1 MDILA
6 VYVGLDYHSDSIQV
20 CVMAEN
26 GEVLLN
32 RSVASE
38 VGCVVEAV
46 RSASPA
52 ILVRGVAIE
61 ACTGSAEFA
70 ARLREATEWNVRL
83 AHASAVHQLKKGPD
97 KSDHTDAWHL
107 ANLIRVNYLPEVWL
121 ADAETRQLRHMVRY
135 RQSLM
140 ADAKDIKLRIRS
152 LLKEDGV
159 AETCRERAWT
169 KSWLEWLKQAALPEQ
184 SRWIVE
190 QQLDLL
196 SKLEQKIREVDQR
209 LDQTTKDDTTVQKL
223 LEEEGIGLVTAMLL
237 RAVVGRFDR
246 FCNGKQRR
254 KRRRAGD
261 VQPRRAANPRRQLL
275 CLPWAGLLD
284 THGGAAARYSGGRL
298 FYTAERRS
306 DRGE

>member
-83 AHASAVHQLKKGPD
+83 AHASAVHLLKKGPD
-97 KSDHTDAWHL
+97 KSDHTD
-107 ANLIRVNYLPEVWL
+107 
-121 ADAETRQLRHMVRY
+121 
-135 RQSLM
+135 
-140 ADAKDIKLRIRS
+140 
-152 LLKEDGV
+152 DG
-159 AETCRERAWT
+159 
-169 KSWLEWLKQAALPEQ
+169 P
-184 SRWIVE
+184 
-190 QQLDLL
+190 
-196 SKLEQKIREVDQR
+196 
-209 LDQTTKDDTTVQKL
+209 
-223 LEEEGIGLVTAMLL
+223 
-237 RAVVGRFDR
+237 
-246 FCNGKQRR
+246 
-254 KRRRAGD
+254 
-261 VQPRRAANPRRQLL
+261 
-275 CLPWAGLLD
+275 
-284 THGGAAARYSGGRL
+284 
-298 FYTAERRS
+298 
-306 DRGE
+306 